1 MRALL
6 RVISGEKEEENQADN
21 PCGNHTGSFWALS
34 DIA

>member
-21 PCGNHTGSFWALS
+21 PYRNHGWLVSKKKRL
-34 DIA
+34 